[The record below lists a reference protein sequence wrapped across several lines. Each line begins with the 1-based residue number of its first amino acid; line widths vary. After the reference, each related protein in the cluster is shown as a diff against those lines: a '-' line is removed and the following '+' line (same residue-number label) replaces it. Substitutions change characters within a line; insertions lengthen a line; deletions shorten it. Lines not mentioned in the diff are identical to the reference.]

1 MKITSKMHCG
11 MVVVIELA
19 LYQGENGLKA
29 KVIGER
35 LNITPKFL
43 DAILTDLKRA
53 GLIFRTPGFKNG
65 GYKLIGDPTE
75 MNSYQVYRAFEPE
88 LNIHHCLID
97 GSECTRS
104 SFCGSHFFLDM
115 MNEEMKK
122 KMESVT
128 VKDLID
134 HQQQEL
140 AKNS

>member
-19 LYQGENGLKA
+19 LYQGESGLKT
-29 KVIGER
+29 KEIGDR

-43 DAILTDLKRA
+43 EAILNDLKRA
-53 GLIFRTPGFKNG
+53 GLIYRNPGHMKG
-65 GYKLIGDPTE
+65 GYKLTSEPSEI
-75 MNSYQVYRAFEPE
+75 NSYRVYRAFEPE

-97 GSECTRS
+97 GNLCQRS
-104 SFCGSHFFLDM
+104 TFCGSHYFLGL
-115 MNEEMKK
+115 MNDEMKR

-134 HQQQEL
+134 FQEQAL
-140 AKNS
+140 TNK